1 MKQGKMMMCVLAVMM
16 GFIATAQVKKD
27 DVKPYKQAI
36 EQQMLRMEQDIEVAE
51 NVLSTLVRQ
60 QFGKR
65 NFIPMEVEGSYIA
78 GYGVTFRLP
87 QSGAF
92 TFIMRSMDFPP
103 AIIYNDGP
111 GGSYSYSI
119 SQSSGENEED
129 RVAME
134 MAEEDKPSKKQ
145 KLRTKAASARISGSE
160 KDTLTASVDKKFVEI
175 SKNFLV
181 DYGDMLSQLRPEEK
195 IIITNR
201 AEEFGGDF
209 IFNFPGGK
217 NINRTMMSVETT
229 RGDITQYKQGK
240 ITRDQL
246 LSRLKVVNSE
256 SADKLDPDLE
266 VFSSMIGRLY
276 REDLSKTYYTQG
288 DIPYERL
295 KDFGVIYYMRV
306 YSSVEDGDA
315 FIMPT
320 IAGMEEVSQPER
332 DKKVKEIY
340 PKFESEL
347 KENLVEYGRTLR
359 SLKDEE
365 QIVINV
371 RLTKCVQ
378 CGIPATLELSVK
390 NSVLKD
396 YGAGKIT
403 RDAALA
409 KVGVKKTGVQ

>member
-1 MKQGKMMMCVLAVMM
+1 MCVLAVMM